1 MPHLVATT
9 YLRHTPHLVVVS
21 CRRRRETQ
29 SILNPAEFEGR
40 QESLYCPPNGRTRSL
55 PLLEIELERRPWR
68 LALRASLFFMSC
80 RRSVLAVGAR
90 DRDKKQRSQASQQA
104 S

>member
-1 MPHLVATT
+1 MPHLVAAT

-55 PLLEIELERRPWR
+55 PLLEIELRGRSSGGRGGWR
-68 LALRASLFFMSC
+68 LCFL
-80 RRSVLAVGAR
+80 
-90 DRDKKQRSQASQQA
+90 
-104 S
+104 